1 MKSQV
6 DQQIEQI
13 ADEATGPRVSVI
25 VQMEAP
31 QQENLR
37 DYLEATSQAIDQR
50 GAIITAR
57 SLVPP
62 HKDALKTTPKG
73 AFTQKAKEQL
83 QTETAIS
90 RASFVASNS
99 VRQVPRAE
107 LRDIGLSALKPLLE
121 SDWVYEVQEKSE
133 RIEKSDTTPEPV
145 HFWSSGSAVLELTA
159 SELQEL
165 PTRVPNV
172 AAVYPNRTV
181 KLPPVFRATSLPGV
195 VADNKANTWG
205 LSRTGALSVW
215 GAFGSRGKGI
225 KVAVLDTGVDP
236 NHPDLKGKVVGFAE
250 FDRDGQTVI
259 DDVAKAYDSDRHGT
273 HCAGIIVGG
282 QASGRWIGMAPEA
295 KILAGIVLKP
305 DAPGQPASGTDS
317 QILAGIEW
325 AIKNDVDVIS
335 MSLGGMRL
343 SADVIDTYTRALIN
357 ANRVGIPVVTAV
369 GNWGSQTSDSPGND
383 YFAFTVGATDSQ
395 DRAAG
400 FSGGRTQI
408 VEKSR
413 YIREQYLPVVY
424 SKPDVSAPGVDIYS
438 SVPGGGWEA
447 WSGTSMATP
456 HVAGAMAL
464 LLSPPTTV
472 ANVEGLKRIALLQQL
487 MTSTV
492 TELGES
498 GQNHRFGFGRI
509 DVLRA
514 FGYAKEQGF
523 IG

>member
-1 MKSQV
+1 
-6 DQQIEQI
+6 
-13 ADEATGPRVSVI
+13 
-25 VQMEAP
+25 
-31 QQENLR
+31 
-37 DYLEATSQAIDQR
+37 
-50 GAIITAR
+50 
-57 SLVPP
+57 
-62 HKDALKTTPKG
+62 
-73 AFTQKAKEQL
+73 
-83 QTETAIS
+83 
-90 RASFVASNS
+90 
-99 VRQVPRAE
+99 
-107 LRDIGLSALKPLLE
+107 
-121 SDWVYEVQEKSE
+121 
-133 RIEKSDTTPEPV
+133 
-145 HFWSSGSAVLELTA
+145 
-159 SELQEL
+159 
-165 PTRVPNV
+165 
-172 AAVYPNRTV
+172 
-181 KLPPVFRATSLPGV
+181 
-195 VADNKANTWG
+195 
-205 LSRTGALSVW
+205 
-215 GAFGSRGKGI
+215 
-225 KVAVLDTGVDP
+225 
-236 NHPDLKGKVVGFAE
+236 
-250 FDRDGQTVI
+250 
-259 DDVAKAYDSDRHGT
+259 
-273 HCAGIIVGG
+273 
-282 QASGRWIGMAPEA
+282 
-295 KILAGIVLKP
+295 
-305 DAPGQPASGTDS
+305 
-317 QILAGIEW
+317 
-325 AIKNDVDVIS
+325 
-335 MSLGGMRL
+335 L

-438 SVPGGGWEA
+438 SVPGDGWEA